1 VSKTAVNLPRRA
13 SLPRRTRAE
22 RSALSTRR
30 LIDAAVR
37 ALDRDGYGAVT
48 VSVVIDEAG
57 ASRGAF
63 LHHFPTKADL
73 MLAVVRHVWDIDRR
87 YYSMWFSKIPDPKT
101 RFLEFVQPGWKALSR
116 PTGIAVTEILIAC
129 RSDSSMAKLVIPAQL
144 KIQQEARQFVLEHV
158 RGMGIT
164 SAEITSF
171 LRFAEATLRG
181 LSIDLMLTKDPSSVG
196 PTLARIR
203 YTAEQLLR

>member
-1 VSKTAVNLPRRA
+1 VPKTAITETRRE
-13 SLPRRTRAE
+13 SVPRRTRAE

-37 ALDRDGYGAVT
+37 ALYRDGYGATT
-48 VSVVIDEAG
+48 VSVVIEEAD

-87 YYSMWFSKIPDPKT
+87 YYSMWFSTIPDPKT
-101 RFLEFVQPGWKALSR
+101 RFLGFIDVGWKALSR
-116 PTGIAVTEILIAC
+116 PTGVAVTEILIAC
-129 RSDSSMAKLVIPAQL
+129 RSDSGMAELVIPAQL
-144 KIQQEARQFVLEHV
+144 KIQKEARLFVLEHV
-158 RGMGIT
+158 KATGIT

-171 LRFAEATLRG
+171 LRFVEATLRG
-181 LSIDLMLTKDPSSVG
+181 LSIDLMLTKDRSSVE

-203 YTAEQLLR
+203 STATQLLR